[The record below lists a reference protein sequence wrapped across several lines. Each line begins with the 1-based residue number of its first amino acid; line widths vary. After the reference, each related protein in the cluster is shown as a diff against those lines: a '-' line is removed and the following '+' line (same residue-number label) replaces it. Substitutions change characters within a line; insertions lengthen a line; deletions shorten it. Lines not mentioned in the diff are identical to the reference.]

1 MTATATASDIPA
13 PEPASIPPGTPMPGA
28 TGPWFTTDRLQL
40 GLIVAMMPLAWCYLG
55 NAINLPLLFYFGM
68 ALTVVATL
76 AFATLLRTLPEYEYP
91 RMLLV
96 GLALYLAFVTFSR
109 LISLVPETSAFHWW
123 LRFGFVIGALAC
135 LVLGRLPGQRDLVR
149 LALAATC
156 VGCAVWGIIEF
167 VDSPRRTA
175 GPFMDANNFALVCV
189 VGVFLCLPNLARTGT
204 PAIGRIALWVGLTL
218 LSLGVAFAYSRAI
231 SLLWLAGT
239 LVFVVI
245 AWRAGAA
252 RVNLA
257 GYVVLGLACYAL
269 AVLLLP
275 ETGARVTGGGDLST
289 TLDVRGA
296 MMDSA
301 LAMWRDHPLLGAGIG
316 TFRVLYPSYRGL
328 GDQVTAGNTPHND
341 YVLALSEGGPLLL
354 LFYLLLLAA
363 IAWRGLAAARLLLT
377 RRGDAAT
384 LSSAALAIAGGSI
397 MVHASVNFVAI
408 TLSLQF
414 LFGCIVGLLFAGSVV
429 PRAATLPAGDEG
441 GAYVPATGAMSG
453 PRLRLFVAAAALA
466 LVLVPLRVLGQDAMA
481 YAVILG
487 QQGMP
492 FAESIRSN
500 GKRYLAFLDWM
511 DEHGPRRG
519 LPSYGAATYYEKL
532 ADRASGEQQVRFG
545 LMAQEKY
552 GAAIERLPINHR
564 AYLAWAQLALR
575 PWQRDLDKAATL
587 ARIAS
592 TIDPTD
598 ALVYE
603 TRVRVEMLRGR
614 PEAAYRILRDEFF
627 PWSYYG
633 ASTRALVAEKLLL
646 QLRRWSV
653 EYGKGPPL
661 EDIDARLYRAQRVI
675 EAVRIERA
683 LGWRE

>member
-1 MTATATASDIPA
+1 
-13 PEPASIPPGTPMPGA
+13 
-28 TGPWFTTDRLQL
+28 
-40 GLIVAMMPLAWCYLG
+40 
-55 NAINLPLLFYFGM
+55 
-68 ALTVVATL
+68 
-76 AFATLLRTLPEYEYP
+76 
-91 RMLLV
+91 
-96 GLALYLAFVTFSR
+96 
-109 LISLVPETSAFHWW
+109 
-123 LRFGFVIGALAC
+123 
-135 LVLGRLPGQRDLVR
+135 
-149 LALAATC
+149 
-156 VGCAVWGIIEF
+156 
-167 VDSPRRTA
+167 
-175 GPFMDANNFALVCV
+175 
-189 VGVFLCLPNLARTGT
+189 
-204 PAIGRIALWVGLTL
+204 
-218 LSLGVAFAYSRAI
+218 
-231 SLLWLAGT
+231 
-239 LVFVVI
+239 VI

-252 RVNLA
+252 RTNLA
-257 GYVVLGLACYAL
+257 GYVVLGFACYAL
-269 AVLLLP
+269 SVLLLP

-296 MMDSA
+296 MLDSA

-316 TFRVLYPSYRGL
+316 TFRVLYPNYRGL

-363 IAWRGLAAARLLLT
+363 IAWRGLAAARLLLA
-377 RRGDAAT
+377 RRGDSGT
-384 LSSAALAIAGGSI
+384 LASAALAIAGGSI

-414 LFGCIVGLLFAGSVV
+414 LFGCIVGLLFAASVV
-429 PRAATLPAGDEG
+429 PRAAPVQEG
-441 GAYVPATGAMSG
+441 AEVDVPAPGTPPSTL
-453 PRLRLFVAAAALA
+453 RLRLFVAAAALA

-492 FAESIRSN
+492 FAETIRSN
-500 GKRYLAFLDWM
+500 GKRYLAFLGWM

-532 ADRASGEQQVRFG
+532 ADRASGEQQVRLG

-552 GAAIERLPINHR
+552 AAAIERLPINHR

-592 TIDPTD
+592 SIDPTD

-603 TRVRVEMLRGR
+603 TRVRIEMLRGR
-614 PEAAYRILRDEFF
+614 PEDAYRILRDEFF

-661 EDIDARLYRAQRVI
+661 DDIDARLYRAQRVI

>member
-1 MTATATASDIPA
+1 MTAPATTSDIPA
-13 PEPASIPPGTPMPGA
+13 AAAVPPPGA
-28 TGPWFTTDRLQL
+28 TPPWFTTDRLQL

-55 NAINLPLLFYFGM
+55 NAINLPLLFYFGI
-68 ALTVVATL
+68 ALTLVATL
-76 AFATLLRTLPEYEYP
+76 AFATLLRTLPEYAYP

-123 LRFGFVIGALAC
+123 LRFGFIIGALAC
-135 LVLGRLPGQRDLVR
+135 LVLGRLPWQRDLVR

-156 VGCAVWGIIEF
+156 VGCAVWGIIEY

-189 VGVFLCLPNLARTGT
+189 VGVFLFLPNLARTGT
-204 PAIGRIALWVGLTL
+204 PALGRVALWVGLTL

-239 LVFVVI
+239 LAFVVL
-245 AWRAGAA
+245 AWRTGAA
-252 RVNLA
+252 RANLA
-257 GYVVLGLACYAL
+257 GYMLLGVTCYLL

-275 ETGARVTGGGDLST
+275 ETGARVTGGGDLAN

-296 MMDSA
+296 MLDSA

-316 TFRVLYPSYRGL
+316 TFRVLYPNYRLL

-363 IAWRGLAAARLLLT
+363 IAWRGLAAARLLLA

-384 LSSAALAIAGGSI
+384 LATAALAIAGGSI

-414 LFGCIVGLLFAGSVV
+414 LFGCIVGLLFAASVV
-429 PRAATLPAGDEG
+429 PRAAAVPQDPEGDAAAVATAGLPTAGL
-441 GAYVPATGAMSG
+441 PTG
-453 PRLRLFVAAAALA
+453 RLRLFVAAAALA

-492 FAESIRSN
+492 FAESIRDN
-500 GKRYLAFLDWM
+500 GKRYLAFLAWM

-532 ADRASGEQQVRFG
+532 ADRASGEQQLRFG

-564 AYLAWAQLALR
+564 AYLAWSQLALR

-592 TIDPTD
+592 SIDPTD

-603 TRVRVEMLRGR
+603 TRVRIEMLRGR

-646 QLRRWSV
+646 QLRRWSL
-653 EYGKGPPL
+653 EYGEGPPL